1 MTPDVW
7 LRKGD
12 GSMVDRAIVAMMDGA
27 LRRGCGEPWG
37 RGAERP
43 RAGRRV
49 GRKRGEKPAGTA
61 TRSATTYV
69 QRAVAKGDAWSVVC
83 YMGQFA
89 QCQTHA
95 MRTLCDGVALCGTS
109 RSVIYRCDPGRVRGA
124 QPLRLSARALRRNIS
139 LPTPFP
145 GRVPFKGTR
154 ALIVAGMPPELPCRG
169 PRPVSAPPWARN
181 V

>member
-139 LPTPFP
+139 FILEYSLS
-145 GRVPFKGTR
+145 TR
-154 ALIVAGMPPELPCRG
+154 YRYPCRC
-169 PRPVSAPPWARN
+169 RYWRWIYTSTEPPN
-181 V
+181 EFHQMTPLLQT

>member
-1 MTPDVW
+1 MVPDVW
-7 LRKGD
+7 LPKDD

-49 GRKRGEKPAGTA
+49 GRKRGGKTAGTA

-95 MRTLCDGVALCGTS
+95 VRCVHCAMES
-109 RSVIYRCDPGRVRGA
+109 RFA
-124 QPLRLSARALRRNIS
+124 ARPA
-139 LPTPFP
+139 
-145 GRVPFKGTR
+145 V
-154 ALIVAGMPPELPCRG
+154 
-169 PRPVSAPPWARN
+169 
-181 V
+181 

>member
-61 TRSATTYV
+61 TRTATTYV

-139 LPTPFP
+139 FIHSTQLHVP
-145 GRVPFKGTR
+145 GSLRR
-154 ALIVAGMPPELPCRG
+154 A
-169 PRPVSAPPWARN
+169 SSST
-181 V
+181 